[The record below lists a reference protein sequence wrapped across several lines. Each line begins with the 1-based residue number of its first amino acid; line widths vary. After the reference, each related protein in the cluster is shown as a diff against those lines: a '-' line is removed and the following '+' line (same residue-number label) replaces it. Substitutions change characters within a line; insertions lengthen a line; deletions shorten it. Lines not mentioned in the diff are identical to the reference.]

1 MKYPCGMIK
10 DLLPLYVDEVA
21 GDDSRRAVDEHLA
34 ECDSCREYLA
44 AMKGGNALP
53 QKSAMSDGCD
63 NKEDEIMDEMMEK
76 SLKKVKTRIDRKTRR
91 MMAAAMAAVLIV
103 LGGWQVLFNVPLK
116 TVPLDDVRVTVGSYK
131 LQELPYQLVTG
142 NDEDGNGKVTVSMY
156 DDVGDR
162 TPTYRVEI
170 PAMPDSQLQ
179 VTEDTMDTGGYVSAV
194 SLESKCRLA
203 NIDWGIDGDVMYI
216 HTLKTT
222 LLGRHTADFA
232 YRNDSIDFRPINKV
246 VYLNGDTKT
255 VLWENTQ
262 Q

>member
-44 AMKGGNALP
+44 AMKGGNVLP
-53 QKSAMSDGCD
+53 PKAVKSDGCD
-63 NKEDEIMDEMMEK
+63 NKEDEIMTN
-76 SLKKVKTRIDRKTRR
+76 SLKNVKTRIDRKTRR
-91 MMAAAMAAVLIV
+91 VAAGVLAAVV
-103 LGGWQVLFNVPLK
+103 LVAVAYNLLFLAPLK

-142 NDEDGNGKVTVSMY
+142 NDEVGNEKVTISMY
-156 DDVGDR
+156 DDTDEK

-170 PAMPDSQLQ
+170 PAMPNSQLA
-179 VTEDTMDTGGYVSAV
+179 VTEDILDAGGYVSAV

-222 LLGRHTADFA
+222 LLGRHTDDFG
-232 YRNDSIDFRPINKV
+232 YRIDSIDFRPINKV
-246 VYLNGDTKT
+246 VYLNSNTQT
-255 VLWENTQ
+255 VLWENAQ

>member
-1 MKYPCGMIK
+1 MKYPCELIK

-21 GDDSRRAVDEHLA
+21 SEESRTAVDEHLA
-34 ECDSCREYLA
+34 ECDSCREYA
-44 AMKGGNALP
+44 DEMNTNNVITNN
-53 QKSAMSDGCD
+53 SCD
-63 NKEDEIMDEMMEK
+63 NEEEKIMTN
-76 SLKKVKTRIDRKTRR
+76 SLKQVKTRINRKTRR

-103 LGGWQVLFNVPLK
+103 LGGWQVLFNMPLK

-131 LQELPYQLVTG
+131 LQELPYQLTTG
-142 NDEDGNGKVTVSMY
+142 NDDDGNGMVTISMY
-156 DDVGDR
+156 DDVGEK

-170 PAMPDSQLQ
+170 PAMPNSQLA
-179 VTEDTMDTGGYVSAV
+179 VTEDMLDAGGYVSAV

-222 LLGRHTADFA
+222 LLGRHTEDFG

-246 VYLNGDTKT
+246 VYLNGGTET